1 MKIITLNLNGIRAA
15 ERKDFFPWLK
25 KQNADFICLQELKAQ
40 EADLTT
46 LMNTPYSYEGFFSYA
61 MKKGY
66 SGVGIYT
73 KSKPQKVIKHLGIP
87 EMDDEGRYVELEYEN
102 LIIIS
107 VYLPSGSSGEE
118 RQDFKYKV
126 LDKIYKIF
134 EGKLKT
140 GKNVVV
146 CGDFNIAH
154 HEIDL
159 KNFKSNK
166 KNSGFLPA
174 EREWLTKLFSKVDG

>member
-1 MKIITLNLNGIRAA
+1 MKIITLNLHGIRAA

-46 LMNTPYSYEGFFSYA
+46 SMNAPYSYEGYFNYA

-73 KSKPQKVIKHLGIP
+73 KSKPLKVIKHLGIP
-87 EMDDEGRYVELEYEN
+87 EIDDEGRHIEVEYEN

-118 RQDFKYKV
+118 RQVFKYKV
-126 LDKIYKIF
+126 LDKIYKVF
-134 EGKLKT
+134 EDKLNT
-140 GKNVVV
+140 EKNVIV

-159 KNFKSNK
+159 KNFKGNK
-166 KNSGFLPA
+166 KNSGFF
-174 EREWLTKLFSKVDG
+174 T